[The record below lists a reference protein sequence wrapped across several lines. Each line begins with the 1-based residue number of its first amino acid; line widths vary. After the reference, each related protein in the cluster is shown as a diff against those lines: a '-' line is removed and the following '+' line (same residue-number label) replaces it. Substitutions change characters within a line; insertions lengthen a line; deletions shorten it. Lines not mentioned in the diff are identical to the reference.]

1 MVLRSKALPWRF
13 GSGQVAMA
21 PVRYGTTLTLIAV
34 SPFPDAMSDEQELP
48 FYGPNYRPPPATRN
62 RPAEPLWNFWVAGVT
77 WSCELWFHGASYG
90 WEAQILRNGDLFMA
104 RSALVTKPAAV
115 QCAEEMRN
123 GGEKGYLEAVEI
135 GEQRSRSVGQS
146 STIAVELARVF
157 DANAIQ
163 NGI

>member
-1 MVLRSKALPWRF
+1 
-13 GSGQVAMA
+13 
-21 PVRYGTTLTLIAV
+21 
-34 SPFPDAMSDEQELP
+34 
-48 FYGPNYRPPPATRN
+48 
-62 RPAEPLWNFWVAGVT
+62 VT

-90 WEAQILRNGDLFMA
+90 WEAQILRSGDLFMA